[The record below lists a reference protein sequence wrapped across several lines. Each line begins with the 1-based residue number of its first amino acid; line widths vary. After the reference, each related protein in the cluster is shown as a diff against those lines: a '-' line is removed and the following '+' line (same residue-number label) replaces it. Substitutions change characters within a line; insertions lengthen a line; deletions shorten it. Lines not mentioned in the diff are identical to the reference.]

1 MKILQFNWAAMD
13 VKAGT
18 KYVIG
23 VAVVIAFSL
32 VIEFSWFAVGCSAV
46 LAWLTNIPGPRRQRL
61 TGVALFIGIG
71 AILVGLVYFLSGTYW
86 PWLVS
91 MVVIAFIGT
100 FAMIE
105 GLRGFMVGWC
115 LICWFY
121 VLPLLGTGEMPL
133 EILSAHLLGG
143 LVVFILVAIPL
154 GEKIAPKDHD
164 KAPESSDKPS
174 VPFVASYAA
183 TVAIVMTIG
192 VALGDLWLKSDPTLI
207 LQASL
212 MIILPSVAAT
222 WIVAVDRMIGLI
234 AGVVIG
240 FYLGQ
245 FAGGGLTLEIIVWL
259 VASFLL
265 VTLMYVNAAPKV
277 FFFVLTFSL
286 VWGTLEGEAGHAMAN
301 ERIIAELVGVVLAG
315 VAVSMRST
323 LARMFAKPPRETA
336 SDSGAQG

>member
-1 MKILQFNWAAMD
+1 MGILQFNWAAMD
-13 VKAGT
+13 IKAGT

-23 VAVVIAFSL
+23 VAIVIALSL

-46 LAWLTNIPGPRRQRL
+46 LAWLTNIPGPRRDRL
-61 TGVALFIGIG
+61 IGVVIFIAIG
-71 AILVGLVYFLSGTYW
+71 AVLIGLVYFLSGTYW
-86 PWLVS
+86 PWLIS

-133 EILSAHLLGG
+133 EILSAHLLGSIVV
-143 LVVFILVAIPL
+143 LVLVAIPL

-164 KAPESSDKPS
+164 KAPESTDKPS

-222 WIVAVDRMIGLI
+222 WIVAVDRIIGLI
-234 AGVVIG
+234 AGVVVG

-245 FAGGGLTLEIIVWL
+245 FAGGLTLEIMVWI

-265 VTLMYVNAAPKV
+265 VTLMYVNAAPMV
-277 FFFVLTFSL
+277 FFFVLPFSV
-286 VWGTLEGEAGHAMAN
+286 VWGTLDGEAGHAIAN
-301 ERIIAELVGVVLAG
+301 ERIIAEIIGVILAG
-315 VAVSMRST
+315 IAVTMRSG
-323 LARMFAKPPRETA
+323 LARMFTHHPRAEV
-336 SDSGAQG
+336 